1 MPSLNFPHTLSNNT
15 VADANHVMADFN
27 AIRDFTNTEVVRTDG
42 SVKAGSSAIATDAV
56 ITDKIVNG
64 AVTNA
69 KLDYTTVPRL
79 TVSTSPATGGK
90 AGDVWIVV

>member
-15 VADANHVMADFN
+15 VADANHVMADLN

-42 SVKAGSSAIATDAV
+42 SVKASSSAIADSA
-56 ITDKIVNG
+56 I
-64 AVTNA
+64 TNA
-69 KLDYTTVPRL
+69 KIDYTTVPRL
-79 TVSTSPATGGK
+79 TVSTSAATGGK